1 MGAGLRLHR
10 SAREGS
16 KRLTLSVGLLN
27 TPVFRRE
34 NALRAMTHIA
44 IFGTLVA
51 FAAPA
56 CFDGNAQPIV
66 RIPLDAS
73 LPPPALDGSADGSAD
88 GSGATCDPT
97 QTTLPF
103 YYRNVQPAADANGI
117 DFIFKIDNRTG
128 AAFPLSEL
136 SIRYYFTNE
145 ITSSPQTSVFYSGT
159 CCGETRTG
167 FTADVLVTVNTMAAT
182 ATADHYL
189 EVTFDAGAGTLLA
202 GDAVQIEVGYSA
214 VNHAQNL
221 NQANDY
227 SFVAANTSTQAAW
240 DLCPTECAQFGSC
253 VMTVYRNG
261 ALVWGSP
268 P

>member
-1 MGAGLRLHR
+1 MGAGLRLLR

-16 KRLTLSVGLLN
+16 KRLTLPVGLLN
-27 TPVFRRE
+27 TPVFPPQ
-34 NALRAMTHIA
+34 NALRTMTRA
-44 IFGTLVA
+44 AVASALLSLVA
-51 FAAPA
+51 LAPSA

-66 RIPLDAS
+66 RIPVDAS
-73 LPPPALDGSADGSAD
+73 LPPPPLDGSIDS
-88 GSGATCDPT
+88 SSSTCDPT

-167 FTADVLVTVNTMAAT
+167 FTADVLVTVNPMAAT

-189 EVTFDAGAGTLLA
+189 EVTFDAGAGALLA

-214 VNHAQNL
+214 VNHSQNL

-261 ALVWGSP
+261 TLVWGSP